1 MMVEVTKLSGSVD
14 HSRKEKEEGEEV
26 VGINENSGEPESHSA
41 AKLLLLPQKI

>member
-1 MMVEVTKLSGSVD
+1 MD

-41 AKLLLLPQKI
+41 AKLLPLPEKIISIKPFLVLS